1 EGADKLDGGL
11 GTDTLVGGEGADTLT
26 GSDGDDT
33 FVGGEGADTLSGG
46 AGTDTASY
54 ASSSAAIKIN
64 LVTGTNTG
72 GEAADDALTDI
83 DKIIGSDFN
92 DTFTAN
98 STITFAGGKGD
109 DTYVVSQVATT
120 TVLVEEANAGTDTV
134 ETTLTS
140 YTLKT
145 NFENLTHTDSTNFL
159 GYGNSADNVI
169 VSQGGVDKLY
179 GYAGNDTI
187 RGGSG
192 GDTID
197 GGDGSDT
204 ASYSDST
211 AAVTINLL
219 TKTISG
225 GYAADDVLTSIEN
238 VEGSA
243 YADTLTGDTGAN
255 VLSGGA
261 GDDVLDGS
269 TGNDGLYGG
278 EGSDVF
284 VFNTSYGNDVVFDF
298 QASSDTI
305 DLTGMGFAT
314 VSDAA
319 AYASEIEDGVLFNF
333 GNGDTLTV
341 HGLSYASLT
350 SSDTLM

>member
-1 EGADKLDGGL
+1 M
-11 GTDTLVGGEGADTLT
+11 
-26 GSDGDDT
+26 
-33 FVGGEGADTLSGG
+33 
-46 AGTDTASY
+46 
-54 ASSSAAIKIN
+54 
-64 LVTGTNTG
+64 
-72 GEAADDALTDI
+72 
-83 DKIIGSDFN
+83 
-92 DTFTAN
+92 
-98 STITFAGGKGD
+98 
-109 DTYVVSQVATT
+109 
-120 TVLVEEANAGTDTV
+120 
-134 ETTLTS
+134 TS